1 MIRSLK
7 TVYRH
12 PWTLSISTINGE
24 TGNPI
29 GFTIFT
35 QWEII
40 KHFYVTLYQSLL
52 ISHRGWSVEID
63 SWNALK
69 VLLTMSL
76 AQLRVS
82 YWVNFFIKKN
92 VNSTKDYGFENS
104 NDKWFFVIYSGL
116 NCLEMYLRLISP
128 IRFFTFLLYLWS
140 PLV

>member
-1 MIRSLK
+1 
-7 TVYRH
+7 
-12 PWTLSISTINGE
+12 
-24 TGNPI
+24 
-29 GFTIFT
+29 
-35 QWEII
+35 
-40 KHFYVTLYQSLL
+40 
-52 ISHRGWSVEID
+52 
-63 SWNALK
+63 
-69 VLLTMSL
+69 MSL

-104 NDKWFFVIYSGL
+104 NDKCFFVIYSGL